1 MECTAILKNKNKYD
15 LSHLEWETVR
25 SQIAD
30 PPYTQI
36 ILIYENKPIIS
47 FRTEKA
53 PFKAILEWLEM
64 DLEDY

>member
-1 MECTAILKNKNKYD
+1 MKNKERYD
-15 LSHLEWETVR
+15 LSQLDWEIMFR

-36 ILIYENKPIIS
+36 TLIYENKPIIS

-53 PFKAILEWLEM
+53 PFKAILEWLEEE
-64 DLEDY
+64 LEDY

>member
-1 MECTAILKNKNKYD
+1 MKNKERYN

-36 ILIYENKPIIS
+36 ILIYKNKPIVS

-64 DLEDY
+64 ELEDY

>member
-1 MECTAILKNKNKYD
+1 MKNKDRYN

-53 PFKAILEWLEM
+53 PFKAILEWLEEE
-64 DLEDY
+64 LEDY